1 MQRSRALFLGSFA
14 VVVAGAGIWL
24 ALAGGPAVPPVPGE
38 PRPRATEPPPGDT
51 PALPVGSN
59 PTAAHVGL
67 RVQIDVTVLE
77 RYLPPPVSRVE
88 ASGADGAA
96 WPTHVLAGAG
106 AGFDTTRPAGPA
118 LVQIDGSDR
127 TIVRHVVMPAD
138 EAIAYRALGSVAIE
152 GIVRGPDGQPCRGA
166 RVWFGETRTDGSRFE
181 FETDASGAF
190 VGEALGGRG
199 VPFVV
204 QAAGCV
210 VHHAQLDLTGAV
222 PSLEVT
228 LQAACAVDVQLAGVA
243 QELGRARLFVLPAAE
258 VTTELAQWPFWLQ
271 TQAGGVPFDVGGRA
285 CVEGLP
291 RSGTV
296 RMWVAHPEAP
306 AAAPAEV
313 VLKGERVRAV
323 VPVGFAANV
332 LRGRLVDDD
341 GAAVAGASVFAVPGT
356 MGLAPGAAPRLSPP
370 HLEMRSAC
378 ATRSDADGS
387 FAVGLPGDGERVR
400 LLLRAPGRAGRDL
413 PSGDA
418 QRSPLV
424 LPAWRGGE
432 PEFTLAPPAPG
443 EPWTAATDLSGG
455 VAEPLAADRSFRLS
469 LPHAGRFTFV
479 LRTFDGAVEIASR
492 TLPDVAV
499 TGPIE
504 LAAPKRP

>member
-38 PRPRATEPPPGDT
+38 TRPRATEPPPGET

-59 PTAAHVGL
+59 PTAAAVGL
-67 RVQIDVTVLE
+67 RVLIDVTAHE
-77 RYLPPPVSRVE
+77 RYLPPSESRV
-88 ASGADGAA
+88 AAFGADGAA
-96 WPTHVLAGAG
+96 WPAHVLAGAG

-118 LVQIDGSDR
+118 LVQIDGPDR

-152 GIVRGPDGQPCRGA
+152 GTVRGPDGVPRRGA
-166 RVWFGETRTDGSRFE
+166 RVWFGETRADGSRFE

-210 VHHAQLDLTGAV
+210 VHHAQLDPTEAV
-222 PSLEVT
+222 SSLEVT
-228 LQAACAVDVQLAGVA
+228 LQAACAVDLQLAGVA
-243 QELGRARLFVLPAAE
+243 QELGRARLFVLPTTE

-271 TQAGGVPFDVGGRA
+271 TLAGGVPFDGGGRA
-285 CVEGLP
+285 SVEGLP
-291 RSGTV
+291 RSGAV

-306 AAAPAEV
+306 AAAPVEV
-313 VLKGERVRAV
+313 ALKGERVRAIASI
-323 VPVGFAANV
+323 GFAANV
-332 LRGRLVDDD
+332 LRGRLVDGD
-341 GAAVAGASVFAVPGT
+341 GAPVAGASVFAVPGT
-356 MGLAPGAAPRLSPP
+356 MALAPGAAPRLSPP

-378 ATRSDADGS
+378 AAPSEADGS
-387 FAVGLPGDGERVR
+387 FAIGVPGDRERAR
-400 LLLRAPGRAGRDL
+400 LILRAPGRAGRDL
-413 PSGDA
+413 QIGDA
-418 QRSPLV
+418 AHGPLV
-424 LPAWRGGE
+424 LPTWRGGE

-455 VAEPLAADRSFRLS
+455 VVEPLAADRPFRLS

-479 LRTFDGAVEIASR
+479 LRTFDGAVEVASR
-492 TLPDVAV
+492 TLPDVPV

-504 LAAPKRP
+504 LAAPPRP